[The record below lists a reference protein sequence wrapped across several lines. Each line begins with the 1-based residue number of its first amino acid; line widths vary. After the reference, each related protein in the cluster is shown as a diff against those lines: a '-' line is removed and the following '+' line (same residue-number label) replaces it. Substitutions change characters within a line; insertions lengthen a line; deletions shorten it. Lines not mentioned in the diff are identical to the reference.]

1 MLNNNISS
9 MELNRRCKYI
19 DINNFY
25 NKLNELN
32 MLLIK
37 DSDSHDID
45 SDLYDELDFYD
56 IDSKKVLEIIFK
68 VGDYYK

>member
-1 MLNNNISS
+1 
-9 MELNRRCKYI
+9 
-19 DINNFY
+19 
-25 NKLNELN
+25 

-37 DSDSHDID
+37 GSDSHDID